1 MKLTADQRDALTE
14 VINIAFS
21 RTAAALSD
29 LTGHRVLLDKPVVEL
44 YRLSELSAALGGFVK
59 GEVASVHQVF
69 RGPVGGDAL
78 LLLNYEGAVA
88 LANLLGDPQDKR
100 NRLNASDQEVL
111 TEVGNIL
118 LNACLGTFGNLLEVH
133 ISFTVPR
140 LHLEALTGLLDS
152 LIIDED
158 SLRYAL
164 VVFTNFHLRESSV
177 GGYLVV
183 VLGVQ
188 SLDRLLQ
195 AVEQWSGTET
205 TPEVGP

>member
-1 MKLTADQRDALTE
+1 MKLTAEQQDALTE
-14 VINIAFS
+14 LINIAFS

-29 LTGHRVLLDKPVVEL
+29 LTSHRVLLDKPTVEL
-44 YRLSELSAALGGFVK
+44 YRLSELNAALAGFVK
-59 GEVASVHQVF
+59 GEIASVHQVF
-69 RGPVGGDAL
+69 RGPISGDAL

-88 LANLLGDPQDKR
+88 LASLLSDDQNKA

-118 LNACLGTFGNLLEVH
+118 LNACLGTFGNLLQVH

-140 LHLEALTGLLDS
+140 LHLEALTGLVDS
-152 LIIDED
+152 LTINEEP
-158 SLRYAL
+158 LRYAL
-164 VVFTNFHLRESSV
+164 VVFTNFRLRESTV

-188 SLDRLLQ
+188 SLDRLIQ
-195 AVEQWSGTET
+195 SVEQWSDA
-205 TPEVGP
+205 EVKT

>member
-1 MKLTADQRDALTE
+1 MKLTAEQQDALTE
-14 VINIAFS
+14 IINIAFS

-29 LTGHRVLLDKPVVEL
+29 LTGHRVLLDKPKVEL
-44 YRLSELSAALGGFVK
+44 YRLSEVNAALATFVK

-69 RGPVGGDAL
+69 RGPITGDAL
-78 LLLNYEGAVA
+78 LLLNYDGAVA
-88 LANLLGDPQDKR
+88 LANLLNDPQNNR

-111 TEVGNIL
+111 SEVGNIL
-118 LNACLGTFGNLLEVH
+118 LNACLGTFGNLLQVH

-152 LIIDED
+152 LTINED

-164 VVFTNFHLRESSV
+164 IVFTNFRLRESSV
-177 GGYLVV
+177 GGYLVI

-188 SLDRLLQ
+188 SLDRLIE
-195 AVEQWSGTET
+195 AVEKWASK
-205 TPEVGP
+205 EVVT